1 MICTMQVT
9 NYNYYNNYNVYS
21 ARVHVK
27 YYAGTYYTVSDIIGR
42 VGSNC
47 AIMCQL
53 SSTRDW
59 STIAVA

>member
-1 MICTMQVT
+1 MQVT

-27 YYAGTYYTVSDIIGR
+27 YYACTYYTVSDWP
-42 VGSNC
+42 C